1 MVVLTTDPLTCKPM
15 QPPVYCTTPGGRL
28 YYRNEKNGNL
38 PDSAPVDGNICVNK
52 RDNPLPKYVVDS
64 NNAAH
69 TAIGAYLQQN
79 NFRSAPWQ
87 YYKLVNV
94 QYFPYDK
101 DIKII
106 TPNGSPEAT
115 LNWLPWQGLGCHG
128 SQGQI
133 PGRPPNRAA
142 VGS

>member
-79 NFRSAPWQ
+79 NFRSARGNTISSSM
-87 YYKLVNV
+87 YSTFRTTRTLKLLH
-94 QYFPYDK
+94 PTDRRK
-101 DIKII
+101 
-106 TPNGSPEAT
+106 P
-115 LNWLPWQGLGCHG
+115 H
-128 SQGQI
+128 
-133 PGRPPNRAA
+133 
-142 VGS
+142 